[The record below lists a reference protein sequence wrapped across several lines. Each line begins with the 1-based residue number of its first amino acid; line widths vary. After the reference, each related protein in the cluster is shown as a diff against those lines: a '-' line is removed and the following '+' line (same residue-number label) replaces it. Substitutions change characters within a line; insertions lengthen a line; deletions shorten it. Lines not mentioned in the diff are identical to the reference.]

1 MLNLNALKF
10 VRKPGNQ
17 VYFNDIASVLVAHIL
32 EAEYVYGCV
41 AWLSHVDVLTALKQK
56 KSLIVVQQEDWK
68 SPARS
73 KAFQSYSELTPIPFE
88 YLNLLDPKL
97 NRTKATYASPAVRAI
112 GSPEGSANS
121 HPRMHHKFLILE
133 KSNGIRGVWSGSFN
147 MTHNATNSLENA
159 MFVTDEHVVKAYQ
172 EEFMNLF
179 RISGEL
185 SEVWEPGKYYTYETK
200 LTIIEPYQ
208 PDLDY
213 IKPELAKPILEP
225 IKPEPAKPIKLEP
238 VNPILEPIKLEPAK
252 PILEPAKV
260 PTCSECGKF
269 GHKASQCLAKVP
281 CTYCGIPG
289 HLVEICSKKKKDE
302 GKPMFKPC
310 PACGLTNHTYAY
322 CFKNPNRKKPI

>member
-41 AWLSHVDVLTALKQK
+41 AWLSHADVLTALKQK
-56 KSLIVVQQEDWK
+56 KSLIIVQQEDWK

-133 KSNGIRGVWSGSFN
+133 KPNGIRGVWSGSFN

-200 LTIIEPYQ
+200 LTIIEPY
-208 PDLDY
+208 P
-213 IKPELAKPILEP
+213 KPVEFEEPLIRPEPVIRRTDSDPKPI
-225 IKPEPAKPIKLEP
+225 PA
-238 VNPILEPIKLEPAK
+238 
-252 PILEPAKV
+252 
-260 PTCSECGKF
+260 TCSECGKI
-269 GHKASQCLAKVP
+269 GHIASQCLAKVP
-281 CTYCGIPG
+281 CSYCGIPG
-289 HLVEICSKKKKDE
+289 HPVEICGKKNKDE
-302 GKPMFKPC
+302 GKRVFKPC
-310 PACGLTNHTYAY
+310 SICGLTNHTYMFCY
-322 CFKNPNRKKPI
+322 KNPNRKKLT

>member
-41 AWLSHVDVLTALKQK
+41 AWLSHADVLTALKQK
-56 KSLIVVQQEDWK
+56 KSLIIVQQEDWK

-97 NRTKATYASPAVRAI
+97 NRIKATYASPAVRAI

-200 LTIIEPYQ
+200 LTIIEPY
-208 PDLDY
+208 PDPTLVFVPEPV
-213 IKPELAKPILEP
+213 KPFENL
-225 IKPEPAKPIKLEP
+225 PEPAKPANLP
-238 VNPILEPIKLEPAK
+238 
-252 PILEPAKV
+252 EPAKV